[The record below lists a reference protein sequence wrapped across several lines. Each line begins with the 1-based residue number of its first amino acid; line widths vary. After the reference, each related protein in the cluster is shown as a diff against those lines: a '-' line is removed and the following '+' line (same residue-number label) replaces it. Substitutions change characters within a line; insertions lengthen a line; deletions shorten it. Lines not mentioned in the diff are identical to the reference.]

1 MAVQASS
8 AKRLAILLLAAVSM
22 HGSVLLGQ
30 EASRQLVSMEDWPA
44 WLVEAMARES
54 TAHAA
59 TPVSIPDRSLS
70 TEIHG
75 EDIQDLQPQDMGWYL
90 TSAIDA
96 VTPVECWIFTSPVDR
111 AATVRNITQL
121 NVNASAKLNGE
132 VINRDVFSLDS
143 GMIGRSPYLALE
155 TLFSMGSEDKTVVG
169 FVKVR
174 LAGRDGIQF
183 ACSHNQVGFR
193 QTFARVFEHFVNSA
207 TFEASAT
214 QPFLRQVHR
223 QSLDGLA
230 IGIIESTYAVDADG
244 DFALTSK
251 ESNLIPQNGA
261 DVNSTDNY
269 DYAFWKPDGA
279 LINQVHV
286 SSENGQQVT
295 NLNLQSAEKSMY
307 KLSGNYQ
314 GQEVELVFED
324 RDGPLSDI
332 ELMLETQRMIADP
345 ARDSMSAKVWRA
357 TIDPTRFIE
366 TSMTFVPGGR
376 DELRAVASVGPI
388 NLSVQLDEFGQM
400 KSALSIIESIKV
412 LVERIY
418 REGQPPTISGDE

>member
-8 AKRLAILLLAAVSM
+8 AKRLATLLLAAVSM
-22 HGSVLLGQ
+22 YGPALLAQ
-30 EASRQLVSMEDWPA
+30 ETSSQLVSMEDWPA
-44 WLVEAMARES
+44 WLVEAMGRES
-54 TAHAA
+54 PAHHA
-59 TPVSIPDRSLS
+59 TPVSIADRGLR

-75 EDIQDLQPQDMGWYL
+75 EDIQDLQQQSLGWYL

-96 VTPVECWIFTSPVDR
+96 VTPIECWIFTSPVDR

-121 NVNASAKLNGE
+121 NVNASAKLNGD
-132 VINRDVFSLDS
+132 VINRDIFSLDS

-155 TLFSMGSEDKTVVG
+155 TVFSMGSEDKTVVG

-174 LAGRDGIQF
+174 LAGRDGVQF

-223 QSLDGLA
+223 QSVNGLA
-230 IGIIESTYAVDADG
+230 IGLIESTYAIDADG

-251 ESNLIPQNGA
+251 ESNLMPQNGS

-295 NLNLQSAEKSMY
+295 NLNLQPAGQSMY
-307 KLSGNYQ
+307 KLSGTYQ
-314 GQEVELVFED
+314 DQDVELVFED
-324 RDGPLSDI
+324 GNGPLSDI

-345 ARDSMSAKVWRA
+345 ARESMSAKIWRA

-366 TSMTFVPGGR
+366 TSLTFVPEGR

-400 KSALSIIESIKV
+400 KSAVSIIESINV

-418 REGQPPTISGDE
+418 REGEPPTINSDE